1 MRPSCARSPSV
12 GTRNWRTRIN
22 EHACYTARV
31 KVGPRQG
38 LAVVFALTGLVGC
51 GVASAASGPWVSFVD
66 QTYGIRVTIPRSW
79 HTVPPTV
86 AGVRSLVG
94 QLEQKKQAGL
104 AQVYAS
110 FIASAAAR
118 QKMLSYHFQAF
129 QYSPGSAIQ
138 PDFAL
143 AFARTSRAYAAK
155 DLATT
160 SKSVAKQLT
169 AVAGTRITKQ
179 TVVTL
184 PAGPAGLLEGTQP
197 VAGGLTTQFQIYVIA
212 HGTLLYDLSFR
223 ADARATGEAATFTA
237 IARRFAFV

>member
-1 MRPSCARSPSV
+1 V
-12 GTRNWRTRIN
+12 
-22 EHACYTARV
+22 
-31 KVGPRQG
+31 
-38 LAVVFALTGLVGC
+38 LTGLVVC
-51 GVASAASGPWVSFVD
+51 GVARVASGPWVSFVD
-66 QTYGIRVTIPRSW
+66 KSYGIRVTTPKSW

-86 AGVRSLVG
+86 AGVRSLVA

-110 FIASAAAR
+110 
-118 QKMLSYHFQAF
+118 
-129 QYSPGSAIQ
+129 
-138 PDFAL
+138 
-143 AFARTSRAYAAK
+143 AK

-169 AVAGTRITKQ
+169 AVAGTTITKQ

-197 VAGGLTTQFQIYVIA
+197 VTGGLTTQFQIYIIA

-223 ADARATGEAATFTA
+223 ADVRSTSEAATFTA

>member
-1 MRPSCARSPSV
+1 M
-12 GTRNWRTRIN
+12 RNWLTRSN
-22 EHACYTARV
+22 ERACYTARV

-38 LAVVFALTGLVGC
+38 LAVVFALTGLVAC

-66 QTYGIRVTIPRSW
+66 KSYGIRVTIPKSW

-86 AGVRSLVG
+86 AGVQSLIG
-94 QLEQKKQAGL
+94 QLAKKKEVGL
-104 AQVYAS
+104 AQVYSS
-110 FIASAAAR
+110 FIASTAAR

-129 QYSPGSAIQ
+129 QYSTGSAIQ

-143 AFARTSRAYAAK
+143 AFARTSRAYTVK

-160 SKSVAKQLT
+160 SKSVARQFT
-169 AVAGTRITKQ
+169 AVPGTTITKQ

-184 PAGPAGLLEGTQP
+184 PAGPAGFVEGTQP
-197 VAGGLTTQFQIYVIA
+197 VAGGSTTQFQIYIIA

-223 ADARATGEAATFTA
+223 ADARATSEAATFTA